1 MSFTIKAVPPA
12 YSSIQDDLIYTV
24 AFPEHTSDGATYPN
38 YKFIGD
44 VYVGAV
50 LVARIKKVQDPQTA
64 IGIFNIGQ
72 IVRNYVTALFDPTAG
87 SLVAQELGDG
97 QFNITVTMKFGEEY
111 GFNAFLNQVVD
122 DPRVFFNNYN
132 GRLVGNLSSLIP
144 LVNKVASNKPLT
156 GQTFLTSA
164 YNFISYFPTST
175 SSVAIVVVPKGGGA
189 SFSDAIAPSAAFNLQ
204 VLNVSP
210 GALNAAHP
218 GTITAGTT
226 SYTVKIGG
234 QTYTYKII
242 CEPMYQPYMIHF
254 LNQYGGF
261 DSKIFSKV
269 SRRSFD
275 ITKTDF
281 GKLPY
286 TVDSEGGVNYY
297 NANGVYS
304 ENRSVYSSQYT
315 EKITLNSDLLTDA
328 EYAWLADL
336 LLSPM
341 IYIEDGGYFFPI
353 QISDTSYEPKKAVND
368 DLTNLTINI
377 EYGKQLNAQYR

>member
-1 MSFTIKAVPPA
+1 MAFTIKAVPPA

-24 AFPEHTSDGATYPN
+24 AFPEHTSDSVTYPN

-44 VYVGAV
+44 VYVGAT
-50 LVARIKKVQDPQTA
+50 LVARIKKVQDPITA
-64 IGIFNIGQ
+64 IGIFNVGQ
-72 IVRNYVTALFDPTAG
+72 IVRNYVNALFDPMGG

-97 QFNITVTMKFGEEY
+97 QFNITVTMHFGEEY
-111 GFNAFLNQVVD
+111 GFNAFLDQVVD
-122 DPRVFFNNYN
+122 ASRVFFNNYN

-144 LVNKVASNKPLT
+144 LTNKVASNRPAK

-164 YNFISYFPTST
+164 YNFISYFPIST
-175 SSVAIVVVPKGGGA
+175 ASIGITVTPSGGGTA
-189 SFSDAIAPSAAFNLQ
+189 FSDVIVPSAAFNLQ
-204 VLNVSP
+204 VFNVSP

-218 GTITAGTT
+218 GTINAATT
-226 SYTVKIGG
+226 SYTVRIGG

-242 CEPMYQPYMIHF
+242 CEAMYQPYMIHF

-261 DSKIFSKV
+261 DSKIFGKV

-286 TVDSEGGVNYY
+286 TVDGDGNVNYFSS
-297 NANGVYS
+297 NGVYN

-315 EKITLNSDLLTDA
+315 EKITLNSDLLTDV
-328 EYAWLADL
+328 EYVWLADL

-353 QISDTSYEPKKAVND
+353 QISDTNYEPKKAVND

>member
-1 MSFTIKAVPPA
+1 MAFTIKAVPPA

-24 AFPEHTSDGATYPN
+24 AFPEHTSDSVTYPN

-44 VYVGAV
+44 VYIGAV
-50 LVARIKKVQDPQTA
+50 LVARIKKVQDPVTS

-72 IVRNYVTALFDPTAG
+72 IVRNYVSAIFDPTAG
-87 SLVAQELGDG
+87 VLVAQEMGGG

-111 GFNAFLNQVVD
+111 GFDAFLNQVVD
-122 DPRVFFNNYN
+122 SPRVFFNNYN
-132 GRLVGNLSSLIP
+132 GRLVGVSSSLQTRLNTIAGNGP
-144 LVNKVASNKPLT
+144 MVR
-156 GQTFLTSA
+156 QTFLTSA
-164 YNFISYFPTST
+164 YNFLNYFATTTDVLFYTVTPT
-175 SSVAIVVVPKGGGA
+175 GGG
-189 SFSDAIAPSAAFNLQ
+189 IAFTNTFTPSAAFNMM
-204 VLNVSP
+204 VLNFSP
-210 GALNAAHP
+210 VALNAVHP
-218 GTITAGTT
+218 GAITSATT
-226 SYTVKIGG
+226 SYRVTIGANVH
-234 QTYTYKII
+234 TYKVI
-242 CEPMYQPYMIHF
+242 CEAMYQPYMIHF

-286 TVDSEGGVNYY
+286 TVDSAGAVNYY
-297 NANGVYS
+297 SLNGVYNES
-304 ENRSVYSSQYT
+304 ASVYSSQYI
-315 EKITLNSDLLTDA
+315 EKLTLNSDLLTDA
-328 EYAWLADL
+328 EYVWLADL

-353 QISDTSYEPKKAVND
+353 QITDTSYEPKKAVND